1 MDNYLK
7 IFRSVRCVFVVVM
20 FVLLPPF
27 AGGTCFAFGPGS
39 DRDPDWDHIYNS
51 IGVGFGVVETPT
63 GYQPMVDVNALD
75 LQGEHGFISFTGRFA
90 LGSYPTMNADR
101 DGKMGFTQMNLL
113 VGLGTPWLQVASGF
127 VGICTDLGRD
137 DIQFNIPYQAF
148 DNTRK
153 ISYCASTTPLLVKV
167 VPLRTDHHYLTASAM
182 VHSFRSSSSAD
193 IPITGLYNF
202 GRGETTVK
210 GEGGITNYVDVT
222 YNYRLTKDIRK
233 KGWIIYVKGF
243 YGTGEAKN
251 LSDLNIPAGL
261 NVNNAT
267 ATVPDLKWM
276 VKGMAVGI
284 ALDL

>member
-1 MDNYLK
+1 MVNYLRML
-7 IFRSVRCVFVVVM
+7 RSVVLVMFVVV
-20 FVLLPPF
+20 LLAPF
-27 AGGTCFAFGPGS
+27 AGGTCFAFPGS

-51 IGVGFGVVETPT
+51 MGVGFGGVETPT
-63 GYQPMVDVNALD
+63 GWQPMVDVSALD
-75 LQGEHGFISFTGRFA
+75 LHGEHGFITFSGRFA

-127 VGICTDLGRD
+127 IGICTDLGRD
-137 DIQFNIPYQAF
+137 DIQFDIPYQSF
-148 DNTRK
+148 DSTRK

-182 VHSFRSSSSAD
+182 VYSFRSSSSAD
-193 IPITGLYNF
+193 IPITGPYGF
-202 GRGETTVK
+202 GKGETTVK

-233 KGWIIYVKGF
+233 TGWIIYVKGF

-251 LSDLNIPAGL
+251 LSDLDIPSGL

-267 ATVPDLKWM
+267 AIVPDLKWM